1 MLCGICGK
9 EFEPKHFN
17 QKLCSEECKQQARK
31 NSIEKYKKSDKGK
44 EAIKRWHQSDRFKEN
59 EKRYRQNPVARH
71 KAVIRQKEY
80 LKTHLEAIEKK
91 RERDRKYG
99 HTDKGRV
106 INNKATAKYRQ
117 TEKGKLS
124 NRKQK
129 HIRRAAGDVDKKYI
143 SMLLDGKICYYCGC
157 EIQDKKTIDHKTPV
171 IKGGTNENDNLVL
184 SCLHCNT
191 QKGSKTEYE
200 YKEWLNGKNNL

>member
-17 QKLCSEECKQQARK
+17 QKLCSEECKQQARR
-31 NSIEKYKKSDKGK
+31 NSIEKYKKSEKGK
-44 EAIKRWHQSDRFKEN
+44 EATKRWHQSDRFKEN

-80 LKTHLEAIEKK
+80 LKTHPEAVEKK
-91 RERDRKYG
+91 RERDR
-99 HTDKGRV
+99 
-106 INNKATAKYRQ
+106 Q
-117 TEKGKLS
+117 E
-124 NRKQK
+124 
-129 HIRRAAGDVDKKYI
+129 YI
-143 SMLLDGKICYYCGC
+143 AMLLVGNICYYCGC

-191 QKGSKTEYE
+191 QKGSKTEDE
-200 YKEWLNGKNNL
+200 YRRWLNDKNNL